1 MRESSIEKKFCDKAR
16 ALGCVVTKFKDSQI
30 DGAPDRIVLIPGG
43 DLLFIEF
50 KRPGQEPTEHQ
61 RRYIQN
67 LRAMNFYAVWTDDA
81 DDAIRLVI
89 DIMKKPVRR

>member
-1 MRESSIEKKFCDKAR
+1 MRESSIEKKFCERAR
-16 ALGCVVTKFKDSQI
+16 ELGCVVTKYKDQKT

-43 DLLFIEF
+43 DVLFIEF
-50 KRPGQEPTEHQ
+50 KRPGQDPTEHQ

-89 DIMKKPVRR
+89 NVMKKQVHR